1 MFQQVI
7 PRLFLWLVSIWAVLT
22 IGIIGCGGDDDDNEW
37 VGTWAIESSD
47 GVSIEQAFVEGFGFE
62 EGEEGIDLSLVTNS
76 WTFNSDGTMEAELAI
91 KFEVKEQGLE
101 LFSGEGSIKMMG
113 TYSLSGSSYTLIPI
127 EVEGTGLLEGEAEP
141 VGPTDEDTGTWS
153 ISGNTLTLNY
163 DDGSTMVLTKK

>member
-62 EGEEGIDLSLVTNS
+62 EGEEGIDLSLVANS